1 MKTRTKIAISTMLV
15 GLLGSL
21 AALGIFG
28 EFSATTQNAGNEL
41 TSGTVAISNNSAGQ
55 AMFNVAGATPGDSW
69 TRCIKVTYTGGLPAD
84 VHAYLGG
91 TPGALTP
98 YLNVTIE
105 EGTQT
110 SSTFPD
116 CTGFTPTATLYD
128 GAVDST
134 HHDWAT
140 GLPTYPGGVSGPW
153 NAGSSTVYRVTAA
166 LSPTAPNSQQ
176 AQSSGVLS
184 AYWEARN
191 R

>member
-91 TPGALTP
+91 T
-98 YLNVTIE
+98 
-105 EGTQT
+105 
-110 SSTFPD
+110 
-116 CTGFTPTATLYD
+116 
-128 GAVDST
+128 
-134 HHDWAT
+134 
-140 GLPTYPGGVSGPW
+140 
-153 NAGSSTVYRVTAA
+153 R
-166 LSPTAPNSQQ
+166 
-176 AQSSGVLS
+176 
-184 AYWEARN
+184 AR
-191 R
+191 